1 MKKNLGK
8 VVLGGSLFL
17 LGMLT
22 SQVMADQ
29 PHMQN
34 AKENLRLAREEL
46 RMAESNKGGHKE
58 RAVELIEEAMDQ
70 VQQGIDY
77 ARNN

>member
-1 MKKNLGK
+1 MKKNFGK
-8 VVLGGSLFL
+8 VILGGSLFL

-34 AKENLRLAREEL
+34 AKESLRLAREEL
-46 RMAESNKGGHKE
+46 RQAEPNKGGHRE
-58 RAVELIEEAMDQ
+58 RAIELVDQAIDQ

-77 ARNN
+77 AR

>member
-1 MKKNLGK
+1 MKKNFGK
-8 VVLGGSLFL
+8 VILGGSLFL

-22 SQVMADQ
+22 NQVMADQ

-34 AKENLRLAREEL
+34 AKESLRLAREEL
-46 RMAESNKGGHKE
+46 RQAEPNKGGHRE
-58 RAVELIEEAMDQ
+58 RAIELVDEAIDQ

-77 ARNN
+77 AR

>member
-1 MKKNLGK
+1 MKKNFGK

-34 AKENLRLAREEL
+34 AKESLRLAREEL
-46 RMAESNKGGHKE
+46 RQAEPNKGGHRE
-58 RAVELIEEAMDQ
+58 RAMELVDEAIDQ

-77 ARNN
+77 AR

>member
-1 MKKNLGK
+1 MKKNFGK
-8 VVLGGSLFL
+8 IVLGGSLFL

-46 RMAESNKGGHKE
+46 RMAEPNKGGHRE
-58 RAVELIEEAMDQ
+58 RAMELVDEAIDQ

-77 ARNN
+77 AR

>member
-1 MKKNLGK
+1 MKKYFGK
-8 VVLGGSLFL
+8 VIMGGSLFL
-17 LGMLT
+17 LGVMT

-34 AKENLRLAREEL
+34 AKENLRMAREEL

-58 RAVELIEEAMDQ
+58 RAVELIDEAMDQ

-77 ARNN
+77 ARDN

>member
-1 MKKNLGK
+1 MKKTFGK
-8 VVLGGSLFL
+8 VILGGSLFL

-46 RMAESNKGGHKE
+46 RMAEPNKGGHRE
-58 RAVELIEEAMDQ
+58 RAMELVDESIDQ

-77 ARNN
+77 AR

>member
-1 MKKNLGK
+1 MKKTFGK
-8 VVLGGSLFL
+8 VILGGSLFL

-34 AKENLRLAREEL
+34 AKESLRLAREEL
-46 RMAESNKGGHKE
+46 RQAEPNKGGHRE
-58 RAVELIEEAMDQ
+58 RAMELVDEAIDQ

-77 ARNN
+77 AR

>member
-1 MKKNLGK
+1 MKKNFGK
-8 VVLGGSLFL
+8 VILGGSLFL

-46 RMAESNKGGHKE
+46 RMAEANKGGHRE
-58 RAVELIEEAMDQ
+58 RALELIDEAIDQ

-77 ARNN
+77 AR